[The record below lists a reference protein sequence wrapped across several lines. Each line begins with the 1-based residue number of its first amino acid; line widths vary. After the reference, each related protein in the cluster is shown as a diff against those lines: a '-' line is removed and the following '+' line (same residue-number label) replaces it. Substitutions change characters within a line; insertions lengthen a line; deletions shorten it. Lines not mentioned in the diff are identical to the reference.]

1 MNGAAVVRDYQKSDF
16 SAVKAMHESSG
27 IDYKMPNVS
36 APIFLVKKVIEVDG
50 VVRAAGAA
58 YIQVEL
64 YLWLD
69 KSDWADPDQK
79 LAAIKT
85 LDQEVIL
92 DTWLQGVDQAVLWLP
107 PGLGRFGERLTKQLG
122 FEKDRDGWITYS
134 KLTEPKQ

>member
-1 MNGAAVVRDYQKSDF
+1 MSAIVRDYKPSDF
-16 SAVKAMHESSG
+16 AAIKAIHESTG
-27 IDYKMPNVS
+27 IDYNMPDLNS
-36 APIFLVKKVIEVDG
+36 PIFLVKKVIEVDG
-50 VVRAAGAA
+50 TVRVAGGA

-69 KSDWADPDQK
+69 QSDWADPDQK